1 MHCDPRFS
9 RVREVF
15 ERHFADGEELG
26 AAFAVY
32 LNGELVVDLWGGV
45 ADRHTGRRWERDT
58 PAFAYSCTKAI
69 TATVLLQLAERGLVD
84 VSAPVAE
91 VWPEFA
97 ARGKGAITVE
107 QVLTHQ
113 CGLPV
118 IEDPVPVEEFEDQ
131 AAIAA
136 RLAGQAPIWEPGAAH
151 GYHALTYGFL
161 LGEVIRRVTGKSVG
175 ELVAAEIAG
184 PLGLELWVGA
194 PDDVIAR
201 TARLKAGERPQPLTV
216 TEAPATAPASAD
228 LTTAAAQSA
237 PVPGPATTP
246 GTPATGGTARAE
258 GAAGTG
264 DEAAQVGH
272 SATPDSATSDS
283 GGVTADGE
291 TAAPAGARGGRPAGG
306 GQSGDLLAEMAKAAL
321 DPQSLMNRALGN
333 PGMHLLK
340 GGANHPTILRA
351 GWPAAGMVTTAR
363 DLAGFYR
370 ALIAGDILSP
380 ATLRDA
386 MRTRVDGPDRVL
398 YLDTAFG
405 LGYMRPSI
413 TFLMPSRSAFGH
425 SGLGGSIGLGD
436 QERGLAM
443 AYVMNK
449 MANAVSGNLR
459 GMRLVRAVYD
469 SL

>member
-15 ERHFADGEELG
+15 ERHFAEGEELG

-32 LNGELVVDLWGGV
+32 LDGELVVDLWDGI
-45 ADRHTGRRWERDT
+45 ADRHTGRRWEHDT

-69 TATVLLQLAERGLVD
+69 TATVLLRLAERGLVD
-84 VSAPVAE
+84 LSAPVAE

-97 ARGKGAITVE
+97 ARGKAAITIE

-131 AAIAA
+131 ASIAA
-136 RLAGQAPIWEPGAAH
+136 RLAGQAPIWAPGSAH

-161 LGEVIRRVTGKSVG
+161 TGEVIRRVTGKPVG

-201 TARLKAGERPQPLTV
+201 TARLKAGERPRPLAA
-216 TEAPATAPASAD
+216 TEA
-228 LTTAAAQSA
+228 
-237 PVPGPATTP
+237 
-246 GTPATGGTARAE
+246 TPA
-258 GAAGTG
+258 
-264 DEAAQVGH
+264 
-272 SATPDSATSDS
+272 
-283 GGVTADGE
+283 GE
-291 TAAPAGARGGRPAGG
+291 P
-306 GQSGDLLAEMAKAAL
+306 GDLLTEMAKAAL

-340 GGANHPTILRA
+340 GGANHPVILRA
-351 GWPAAGMVTTAR
+351 GWPAAGVVTTAR
-363 DLAGFYR
+363 GLAGFYR
-370 ALIAGDILSP
+370 ALIAGDVLRP
-380 ATLRDA
+380 ETLREA
-386 MRTRVDGPDRVL
+386 VRVRVNGPDRVL
-398 YLDTAFG
+398 FLDTAFG
-405 LGYMRPSI
+405 LGYMRPSL
-413 TFLMPSRSAFGH
+413 TFLMPSETAFGH

-436 QERGLAM
+436 PDRGLAI

-449 MANAVSGNLR
+449 MADAVSGNLR
-459 GMRLVRAVYD
+459 GMRLVQAVYAA
-469 SL
+469 L